1 MFAPARIGRYHNNE
15 TFVGETGQTLSAEVR
30 RARAL
35 GIEIVL
41 AHENDPARGGCPFNR
56 LFQSTPHELVTE
68 VTQALSLG
76 WPYARRADP
85 FVVILCPDTTVTGLV
100 QQDCSGTSSWPPSY
114 RGSRALGQSVGR
126 SEEGH
131 EGPSVY

>member
-1 MFAPARIGRYHNNE
+1 MNQFATRYKDRNVTLRLDPPPQLRQGSRRPSLARSSSSLAGALRSQHDPNHLTHMLLYLNNE

-68 VTQALSLG
+68 VTQALELRL
-76 WPYARRADP
+76 A
-85 FVVILCPDTTVTGLV
+85 
-100 QQDCSGTSSWPPSY
+100 
-114 RGSRALGQSVGR
+114 
-126 SEEGH
+126 
-131 EGPSVY
+131 